1 MIEQE
6 EKRKPGR
13 PPTPKPVDFEA
24 LSEPGKILHL
34 YENGYTDA
42 AVCRGLEMS
51 KEEFDER
58 YKDSEEFKRWISYGR
73 TLCQAWW
80 EDKYRDSAEGA
91 KLNAPMVNFAMKN
104 LFGWAEKS
112 ETTTTELSQIADMSR
127 DEAMQKLR
135 ELGPKVADILEMKAK
150 KAS

>member
-1 MIEQE
+1 MTE
-6 EKRKPGR
+6 EKRGPGR
-13 PPTPKPVDFEA
+13 PKKEVEKDFND
-24 LSEPGKILHL
+24 LSEPEKILHL
-34 YENGYTDA
+34 YERGYTDA
-42 AVCRGLEMS
+42 AICRGLEMS

-58 YKDSEEFKRWISYGR
+58 YKSDAEFARWISFGR
-73 TLCQAWW
+73 TMCQAWW

-112 ETTTTELSQIADMSR
+112 ETTNTDISQIGDMSR

-135 ELGPKVADILEMKAK
+135 ELGPKIADIIEMRPK
-150 KAS
+150 KAG

>member
-1 MIEQE
+1 MTDDV
-6 EKRKPGR
+6 KRGPGR
-13 PPTPKPVDFEA
+13 PPKEKEIS
-24 LSEPGKILHL
+24 LEEMSEPQKILHL
-34 YENGYTDA
+34 YSEGYTDA

-51 KEEFDER
+51 KEEFDE
-58 YKDSEEFKRWISYGR
+58 KCKKEDDFKRWISFGR

-80 EDKYRDSAEGA
+80 EDKYRDSANGA

-112 ETTTTELSQIADMSR
+112 ETTSTDLLQIEGLSR

-135 ELGPKVADILEMKAK
+135 DLGPKVVDLLEMRPK
-150 KAS
+150 KTA

>member
-1 MIEQE
+1 MSD
-6 EKRKPGR
+6 EKRGPGR
-13 PPTPKPVDFEA
+13 PPKPKEKTWDE
-24 LSEPGKILHL
+24 LSEPEKILSL
-34 YENGYTDA
+34 YNDGYTDS

-58 YKDSEEFKRWISYGR
+58 YKKDDDFKRWISFGR

-80 EDKYRDSAEGA
+80 EDKYRDSANGA

-112 ETTTTELSQIADMSR
+112 ETTNRDLFDVEGMSR

-135 ELGPKVADILEMKAK
+135 ELGPKVAEIIEMRPK
-150 KAS
+150 KAG